1 MIRTAEHKYILSE
14 TGPNLLYDLHE
25 EPAELTDRI
34 DDPALTGVRAEL
46 HERLFEWYRARS
58 HELTWR
64 PGDGDIPRYDGQ
76 DAEVD
81 GVLIGYW
88 DESEVPPAAVPNIGA

>member
-1 MIRTAEHKYILSE
+1 MLRTPDYKYILSE
-14 TGPNLLYDLHE
+14 TGPNLLYDLGE

-34 DDPALTGVRAEL
+34 GDPGLAPVRAEL

-64 PGDGDIPRYDGQ
+64 PGDGDVPRYEGK
-76 DAEVD
+76 DAVD
-81 GVLIGYW
+81 GILIGYW
-88 DESEVPPAAVPNIGA
+88 NEADVPDAARPNIG